1 MISNL
6 ILRMLGGFEV
16 QVTKN
21 QRLQSPI
28 PLHQEPD
35 TGETKIEKVKVK
47 LCRTPTLTSY
57 STYEMSYP
65 TCTGHKVN
73 GYCKFRAILDE
84 YVKQAPLN
92 NVNDQVNA
100 VSFLL
105 SGVPLSNCQ
114 NMLS

>member
-28 PLHQEPD
+28 PLHQ
-35 TGETKIEKVKVK
+35 
-47 LCRTPTLTSY
+47 
-57 STYEMSYP
+57 STYEMSY
-65 TCTGHKVN
+65 TTWTGHTVK

-84 YVKQAPLN
+84 YVKQAPLS